1 MQCISSTAPLYFR
14 YVLLCLNVL
23 IQIISSYFWYDFPC
37 TIGKTI
43 IISCLISGTVS
54 AFWSNDSLITSRSY
68 YCQILL
74 LMYLYW
80 YWKNPHVF
88 QFVFC
93 LRYAR
98 HYLSSLCKDL
108 HLSSQGPLLTAIV
121 VWGNSLV
128 FHDIDKLTSVF
139 IHIYPPIGN
148 ASCILQFILE
158 IYFNLFISKQ
168 LRIAFVGG
176 KQREL
181 KSFRSALMM
190 IARSPSLA
198 LWSGQ

>member
-1 MQCISSTAPLYFR
+1 
-14 YVLLCLNVL
+14 
-23 IQIISSYFWYDFPC
+23 
-37 TIGKTI
+37 
-43 IISCLISGTVS
+43 
-54 AFWSNDSLITSRSY
+54 
-68 YCQILL
+68 
-74 LMYLYW
+74 
-80 YWKNPHVF
+80 VF

-93 LRYAR
+93 LRYTNIIF
-98 HYLSSLCKDL
+98 L
-108 HLSSQGPLLTAIV
+108 HSVKTYTCILSSQGPLLTAIV

-148 ASCILQFILE
+148 ASCILQFILTF
-158 IYFNLFISKQ
+158 YFLSFLKK

-176 KQREL
+176 KLRDL

-198 LWSGQ
+198 L

>member
-1 MQCISSTAPLYFR
+1 MCWYLLFLASSDTISHVPSARLSLFHAWFL
-14 YVLLCLNVL
+14 VLSN
-23 IQIISSYFWYDFPC
+23 
-37 TIGKTI
+37 
-43 IISCLISGTVS
+43 
-54 AFWSNDSLITSRSY
+54 AFWQILITSRSY

-148 ASCILQFILE
+148 ASCILQFILTF
-158 IYFNLFISKQ
+158 YFLSFLKK

-176 KQREL
+176 KLRDL